1 MAIIGKNKIGLRLFL
16 SVSVIF
22 LAYTLLFMGYSLL
35 REREYKKELA
45 GVRVTIIDSKGN
57 VRMDTEQQPATMG
70 NHLQRKEV
78 QQALQ
83 EGYGFDISRT
93 SRTNGER
100 YFYSATYFPEAELIV
115 RTAIPYP
122 SDHDKL
128 LIPGTHYVWVSLLIF
143 IVLAIV
149 LYQYSKR
156 FGQLVDNT
164 IDEKRRQVTHNTAH
178 ELKTPASSIQGYL
191 ETLIANPELPAE
203 QRQYFLE
210 RCYSQSM
217 RMNALLKDIST
228 LNRLDEKGKHAAH
241 FEALDLAQIIRE
253 TVNDSLLRAQ
263 EKHIT
268 IQTDIPTSIPMQ
280 GDAELLYS
288 IFRNLID
295 NAIAYSG
302 GSVVKIIA
310 EPSRKSG
317 MLAFSVADDGVGV
330 GEEHLPYLCERFYRV
345 DKGRSRN
352 QGGTGL
358 GLAIVKNAILLHG
371 GTISCY
377 PTTPHGL
384 TIHFNIRQN
393 NRE

>member
-22 LAYTLLFMGYSLL
+22 LAYTLLFMGYSVL

-78 QQALQ
+78 QQALK

-93 SRTNGER
+93 SQTNGER

-143 IVLAIV
+143 IALAIV

-156 FGQLVDNT
+156 FGKLVDNT

-295 NAIAYSG
+295 NAIA
-302 GSVVKIIA
+302 
-310 EPSRKSG
+310 
-317 MLAFSVADDGVGV
+317 
-330 GEEHLPYLCERFYRV
+330 
-345 DKGRSRN
+345 
-352 QGGTGL
+352 
-358 GLAIVKNAILLHG
+358 
-371 GTISCY
+371 
-377 PTTPHGL
+377 
-384 TIHFNIRQN
+384 
-393 NRE
+393 

>member
-1 MAIIGKNKIGLRLFL
+1 
-16 SVSVIF
+16 
-22 LAYTLLFMGYSLL
+22 
-35 REREYKKELA
+35 
-45 GVRVTIIDSKGN
+45 
-57 VRMDTEQQPATMG
+57 
-70 NHLQRKEV
+70 
-78 QQALQ
+78 
-83 EGYGFDISRT
+83 
-93 SRTNGER
+93 
-100 YFYSATYFPEAELIV
+100 
-115 RTAIPYP
+115 
-122 SDHDKL
+122 
-128 LIPGTHYVWVSLLIF
+128 
-143 IVLAIV
+143 
-149 LYQYSKR
+149 
-156 FGQLVDNT
+156 
-164 IDEKRRQVTHNTAH
+164 
-178 ELKTPASSIQGYL
+178 
-191 ETLIANPELPAE
+191 
-203 QRQYFLE
+203 
-210 RCYSQSM
+210 
-217 RMNALLKDIST
+217 MNALLKDIST

-302 GSVVKIIA
+302 GSVVKINA

-317 MLAFSVADDGVGV
+317 MLAFSVSDDGVGV